1 MKESISNIV
10 LINNVCGAI
19 VIVAAVAILI
29 ATIVQLSPREN
40 VTVYAVFCGF
50 CLLLISLS
58 FLAASSLTSNELNNL
73 TNTVNQQYNI
83 ELSRTINSSDIDQ
96 LSKTNVSGELIAT
109 VNSDKRVYTVYL
121 VEKDGEI
128 GLYTRNEKGVYL
140 PITSMAELEMNKA

>member
-19 VIVAAVAILI
+19 IIAAVISMLI
-29 ATIVQLSPREN
+29 AMIAQLKSGDKSIVC
-40 VTVYAVFCGF
+40 VIFCGF
-50 CLLLISLS
+50 CLLSIIFS

-96 LSKTNVSGELIAT
+96 LSKTDVSGELIAT

>member
-19 VIVAAVAILI
+19 VVVAAVAILI
-29 ATIVQLSPREN
+29 ATIVQLGPRDN
-40 VTVYAVFCGF
+40 GIVYAVSCGF

-58 FLAASSLTSNELNNL
+58 FLAESSLTNNELNNL

-83 ELSRTINSSDIDQ
+83 ELSRTINSSDIDK

-121 VEKDGEI
+121 LEKDGEI

>member
-40 VTVYAVFCGF
+40 ATVYAVFCGF

-96 LSKTNVSGELIAT
+96 LSKTDVSGELIAT

>member
-1 MKESISNIV
+1 MKELISNIV
-10 LINNVCGAI
+10 LINNVCGTI
-19 VIVAAVAILI
+19 IIVAAVAILI
-29 ATIVQLSPREN
+29 ATIVQLKSTGN
-40 VTVYAVFCGF
+40 GIVYAVFCGF

-58 FLAASSLTSNELNNL
+58 FLAASSLTNNELNNL

>member
-19 VIVAAVAILI
+19 VIAAAVAILI
-29 ATIVQLSPREN
+29 AIVRLKPRDN
-40 VTVYAVFCGF
+40 GIVFAVFCGF

-58 FLAASSLTSNELNNL
+58 FLAASSLTNNELNNL
-73 TNTVNQQYNI
+73 TNTVNQEYNI

-109 VNSDKRVYTVYL
+109 VNSDSRVYTVYL
-121 VEKDGEI
+121 VKKDGEI

>member
-40 VTVYAVFCGF
+40 GTVYAVFCCF
-50 CLLLISLS
+50 FLLLISLS
-58 FLAASSLTSNELNNL
+58 FLAASSLTNNLLNNL

>member
-40 VTVYAVFCGF
+40 RTVYAVFCGF

>member
-1 MKESISNIV
+1 MEQSVSNIV
-10 LINNVCGAI
+10 LINNVCSAI
-19 VIVAAVAILI
+19 VIIAVISMLI
-29 ATIVQLSPREN
+29 AMIAQLKSGDKSIVC
-40 VTVYAVFCGF
+40 AIFCGF
-50 CLLLISLS
+50 CLLSIIFS
-58 FLAASSLTSNELNNL
+58 FLAASFSTSNELDNL

-83 ELSRTINSSDIDQ
+83 ELSRTINSSDIDK

>member
-19 VIVAAVAILI
+19 VIVTAVAILI
-29 ATIVQLSPREN
+29 AMIVQLRSRDN
-40 VTVYAVFCGF
+40 GIVCAAFCGF

-58 FLAASSLTSNELNNL
+58 FLAASSLTNNELNNL

>member
-1 MKESISNIV
+1 MEESISNIV
-10 LINNVCGAI
+10 LINNICGEI
-19 VIVAAVAILI
+19 VIIAAVAILI
-29 ATIVQLSPREN
+29 AMIKQLRSRDN
-40 VTVYAVFCGF
+40 GFVCAVFCGF
-50 CLLLISLS
+50 CLLLISFS
-58 FLAASSLTSNELNNL
+58 FFAASFLTSNELDNL

>member
-29 ATIVQLSPREN
+29 AMIVQLRSRDN
-40 VTVYAVFCGF
+40 GIVCAVFCGF

-58 FLAASSLTSNELNNL
+58 FLAASSLTNNELNNL
-73 TNTVNQQYNI
+73 TNTVNQEYNI

>member
-40 VTVYAVFCGF
+40 GTVYAVFCGF

-58 FLAASSLTSNELNNL
+58 FLAASSLTNNELNNL

-83 ELSRTINSSDIDQ
+83 ELSRTINSSDIDK